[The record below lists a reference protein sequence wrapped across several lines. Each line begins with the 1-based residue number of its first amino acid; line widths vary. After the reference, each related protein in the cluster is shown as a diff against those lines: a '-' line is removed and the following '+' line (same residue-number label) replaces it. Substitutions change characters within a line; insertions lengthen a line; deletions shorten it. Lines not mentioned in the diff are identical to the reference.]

1 MAQAAAAGLDR
12 RENLAVLTS
21 ASVLFL
27 RSISS
32 ILSFWNRE
40 EESKFLR
47 VAHELVLVEIL
58 VPFSALIDDIDR
70 LRTLAS
76 LPLGVILIGAIA
88 GVASEH

>member
-58 VPFSALIDDIDR
+58 VPFSALIDIDR